1 MAELAT
7 ACNAFF
13 AECMSFLNSANEEPS
28 YTHLTPTVV
37 AMGASIDDAHAT
49 YQFIASLDSATASN
63 VYTIFGTNES
73 PMSWP
78 AAYQCA
84 TPFGANTGG
93 TNAAFHAIANNA
105 ALGFAEFDSWLSV
118 GVTGGDAAGA
128 LSTIGLDFVAWNEAT
143 GLDTNDGAVFW
154 MSPDAAPGGESVV
167 GQVTVAADASGTVLM
182 GMQVRYA
189 LLSQPFLFF
198 FQKCHL
204 PRQARLKTHQLKQ
217 KRSRF
222 TQGRSPAD
230 SESGVA
236 GVGTD
241 WTEANVE
248 FNFPP

>member
-189 LLSQPFLFF
+189 LLSQPFLCF
-198 FQKCHL
+198 FQNCHL
-204 PRQARLKTHQLKQ
+204 LRQA
-217 KRSRF
+217 
-222 TQGRSPAD
+222 
-230 SESGVA
+230 
-236 GVGTD
+236 
-241 WTEANVE
+241 
-248 FNFPP
+248 